1 MFTNIPWMLY
11 GATGR
16 TGTLI
21 VEHAVSRGH
30 RPTLAGRDPTRLR
43 AMAERFDLPWVSA
56 PVTELGRV
64 IGDAR
69 LVLLAAGPFDAT
81 TPPALRACLDAG
93 VHYLDIANEIGPAQA
108 VLAAAQSARERGIT
122 ALPAVGFGTVASD
135 GLARHVADR
144 VPGATRLDLAIL
156 LGTDGTSAGAR
167 ASTLLAMAGGGRLRR
182 DGRLVRSAL
191 GKGARRLATPIGD
204 RTVVPVP
211 TGDLVLSGHTTGIPD
226 ITVSFAVP
234 MPPVAARLTM
244 PMLPT
249 VAKVVGTRTGRA
261 TKRPAPRPSTGGEP
275 ARSYVWARAA
285 TPDGRSAE
293 AWLST
298 GEGYAYSAR
307 SAVLAIEATLAAE
320 PQGATTVARA
330 FGSGLS
336 VEAGGELLAPA

>member
-1 MFTNIPWMLY
+1 
-11 GATGR
+11 
-16 TGTLI
+16 
-21 VEHAVSRGH
+21 
-30 RPTLAGRDPTRLR
+30 
-43 AMAERFDLPWVSA
+43 
-56 PVTELGRV
+56 
-64 IGDAR
+64 
-69 LVLLAAGPFDAT
+69 
-81 TPPALRACLDAG
+81 
-93 VHYLDIANEIGPAQA
+93 
-108 VLAAAQSARERGIT
+108 
-122 ALPAVGFGTVASD
+122 
-135 GLARHVADR
+135 
-144 VPGATRLDLAIL
+144 
-156 LGTDGTSAGAR
+156 
-167 ASTLLAMAGGGRLRR
+167 
-182 DGRLVRSAL
+182 
-191 GKGARRLATPIGD
+191 
-204 RTVVPVP
+204 VVPFP

-261 TKRPAPRPSTGGEP
+261 TKRPAPRPSTDGGP

-285 TPDGRSAE
+285 APDGRSAE

-336 VEAGGELLAPA
+336 IEAGGELLAPA